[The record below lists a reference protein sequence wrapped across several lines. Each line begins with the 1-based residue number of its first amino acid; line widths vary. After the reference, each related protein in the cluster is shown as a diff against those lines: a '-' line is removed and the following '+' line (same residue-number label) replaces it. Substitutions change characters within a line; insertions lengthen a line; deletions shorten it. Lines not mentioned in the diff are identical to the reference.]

1 MFAAKLLSLPVS
13 LLMSVASVGG
23 VDIDYN
29 GEVDIYSGS
38 PVSSEESLQQQ
49 TVTLADGALYNKNS
63 HTFIYTAPDSNLTVR
78 STAADGMITTGSVSL
93 DIDSSLTAKLYL
105 DGEEDEDIDLK
116 NITKSGRYSLVVY
129 GTDVERQLL
138 SFTIVSKKTG
148 AVTSYKLP
156 LGFDLKA
163 LSIDNTAVAFTDVSR
178 VDMSKDGKYSMTY
191 RCNLTG
197 IDYGL
202 EVEID
207 HTPPSFTLDGVTDGS
222 ARGPVT
228 VKDYSKD
235 DSFRVLLNG
244 ENYKF
249 PADGVLSL
257 PGTYELTASDDAG
270 NTVTEK
276 FEIKFYLNY
285 QGLLFGL
292 LFLAVAAAAI
302 GYMIWSRKRLRVR

>member
-1 MFAAKLLSLPVS
+1 
-13 LLMSVASVGG
+13 
-23 VDIDYN
+23 
-29 GEVDIYSGS
+29 
-38 PVSSEESLQQQ
+38 
-49 TVTLADGALYNKNS
+49 
-63 HTFIYTAPDSNLTVR
+63 
-78 STAADGMITTGSVSL
+78 
-93 DIDSSLTAKLYL
+93 
-105 DGEEDEDIDLK
+105 
-116 NITKSGRYSLVVY
+116 
-129 GTDVERQLL
+129 
-138 SFTIVSKKTG
+138 
-148 AVTSYKLP
+148 
-156 LGFDLKA
+156 
-163 LSIDNTAVAFTDVSR
+163 
-178 VDMSKDGKYSMTY
+178 MTY

-302 GYMIWSRKRLRVR
+302 GYMIWSRKKLRVR